1 MRQRTHRWTFGVI
14 VFFCIIALGC
24 TAPARYREV
33 PIGTTSE
40 EVLTILG
47 EPYLKKHAKKQAP
60 SVEYFGPKPSEAY
73 LDLPEGAPIEVWSYR
88 YFRETW
94 TYTFS
99 REGEKSRLVDTGYYH
114 PDIVY

>member
-1 MRQRTHRWTFGVI
+1 MRQRTHQRIIAVI
-14 VFFCIIALGC
+14 VLLGIVGFGC
-24 TAPARYREV
+24 TAPARYREI
-33 PIGTTSE
+33 PIGSSSE
-40 EVLTILG
+40 EVLRILG
-47 EPYLKKHAKKQAP
+47 EPYLKQEAKKQTP

-73 LDLPEGAPIEVWSYR
+73 RELPEGTIVEIWSYR

-99 REGEKSRLVDTGYYH
+99 REGHTSRLVDRGYYH